1 MSSQVVAS
9 PEVPIKDEK
18 LISAT
23 QSNSANVITPSII
36 LPAGHD
42 TPVSVSP
49 DIANEKAK
57 IINLSQTT
65 TVSGKKSMFLTHLNG
80 CNQDVVY

>member
-1 MSSQVVAS
+1 MISQVVAG

-36 LPAGHD
+36 LTAGHD

-49 DIANEKAK
+49 DNTNEKAK

-65 TVSGKKSMFLTHLNG
+65 TVSGNEKYISFYFKWM
-80 CNQDVVY
+80 